1 MKGWSHWRW
10 QVVGV
15 TLLAAALRLVGLGS
29 KSFWFDECFTYTVTL
44 APLKNSL
51 EALLVAGIYS
61 PLYFLLLRPVTAL
74 AGTSEYAFRFLSA
87 AFGLLSVP
95 LIYRL
100 GRRLVGPSTGAVAA
114 LLLAI
119 CPFHIWY
126 SQDARM
132 YAPMVFFSLAAMD
145 RFVLLLS
152 GRQRWGSFA
161 LFSGLAYLMHF
172 GAFFLVYAQLADLL
186 SRLRQ
191 KRLMRRW
198 FLAQATAVL
207 PLAPWMAVYLAR
219 GIRPAGLGWIPR
231 PSPLAPLYTLWNFTI
246 ADVETT
252 TVPVAIMATGTGLV
266 FLRSLFPWNQ
276 TRRLLIWWLAL
287 PIGFLF
293 LLSLRRPYYV
303 DRYLIVG
310 LPAYLLLLAIGIT
323 ARWGKVWRALAAVIV
338 LAAMA
343 WGAARLYTDPYFAK
357 EAWREATTAVEAG
370 LEAGDVVVVEDQETL
385 IGTSVYRTREWPYVV
400 LEPGEGSE
408 MLEDAA
414 ARYERVWLV
423 WRSPRESNH
432 RISKSALFD
441 IFAEA
446 TPQVRAWLADCRER
460 VVLHLRLPGLSV
472 VRVDGH
478 E

>member
-1 MKGWSHWRW
+1 MREQPRWRW

-61 PLYFLLLRPVTAL
+61 PLYFLLLRPMTAL

-100 GRRLVGPSTGAVAA
+100 GCRLADPSTGAVAA
-114 LLLAI
+114 LLLAV

-126 SQDARM
+126 SQDART
-132 YAPMVFFSLAAMD
+132 YAPMLFFGLAAMSC
-145 RFVLLLS
+145 FVLLLR
-152 GRQRWGSFA
+152 GHRRWGSFA
-161 LFSGLAYLMHF
+161 LYSGLAYLMHYA
-172 GAFFLVYAQLADLL
+172 AFSLLYVQLVHLL
-186 SRLRQ
+186 PWLRQ
-191 KRLMRRW
+191 GRLLRRW
-198 FLAQATAVL
+198 FLVQVAAAI
-207 PLAPWMAVYLAR
+207 PLAPWLALYAIH
-219 GIRPAGLGWIPR
+219 GIRPAGLDWIPR
-231 PSPLAPLYTLWNFTI
+231 PSLLAPLYTLWNFTT
-246 ADVETT
+246 ASAETVT
-252 TVPVAIMATGTGLV
+252 PLVGILAIGTGLV
-266 FLRSLFPWNQ
+266 FLRGLYPWDQ
-276 TRRLLIWWLAL
+276 ARRLLVWWLAL
-287 PIGFLF
+287 PVGFLL

-303 DRYLIVG
+303 DRYLMAS
-310 LPAYLLLLAIGIT
+310 LPAYLLLLAMGIT
-323 ARWGKVWRALAAVIV
+323 ARRGGVWRVLAAAIV

-343 WGAARLYTDPYFAK
+343 WGTARLYTDPYFAK
-357 EAWREATTAVEAG
+357 EAWREATAAVEAD
-370 LEAGDVVVVEDQETL
+370 LEPGDVVALQDEETL

-400 LEPGEGSE
+400 LEPGGESG
-408 MLEDAA
+408 MLKDAA

-432 RISKSALFD
+432 RISKSAPFD

-446 TPQVRAWLADCRER
+446 TPPVRAWLAAHREQ
-460 VVLHLRLPGLSV
+460 VALHLQLPGLSV
-472 VRVDGH
+472 VRVDGR